1 MVDLFRKLRDQ
12 IINRL
17 KQIIIDLETIIK
29 YQNSLIV
36 TLDKTLDAYC
46 YRMHWY
52 NDFINDYDSQLLEI
66 SKTLESKDKKDI
78 AKKVKKIKGKIRD
91 LLPKTERRY
100 GKLKSK

>member
-1 MVDLFRKLRDQ
+1 MQTKDIKF
-12 IINRL
+12 

-52 NDFINDYDSQLLEI
+52 NDFINDYDTQLLEI
-66 SKTLESKDKKDI
+66 GKVLENKDQK
-78 AKKVKKIKGKIRD
+78 
-91 LLPKTERRY
+91 
-100 GKLKSK
+100 